1 MFGIDPASVAD
12 TLQHLVQ
19 ASSVLHDVPG
29 AKERQ
34 LVQIQ
39 GNQVHHVGK
48 LLLGKSSFNRSDQIC
63 SFTLVHPRHLFFFLF
78 CFISEQYQIPRK
90 YIQGLDKAPKPG
102 KKK

>member
-1 MFGIDPASVAD
+1 MFGIEPAVVAD

-19 ASSVLHDVPG
+19 ASSILHDVPG

-48 LLLGKSSFNRSDQIC
+48 LLLGKAQFNI
-63 SFTLVHPRHLFFFLF
+63 TT
-78 CFISEQYQIPRK
+78 
-90 YIQGLDKAPKPG
+90 
-102 KKK
+102 

>member
-1 MFGIDPASVAD
+1 MFGIEPAVVAD

-48 LLLGKSSFNRSDQIC
+48 LLLGKAWFNYLDLFIYSHSCFSFVS
-63 SFTLVHPRHLFFFLF
+63 F
-78 CFISEQYQIPRK
+78 CFV
-90 YIQGLDKAPKPG
+90 LL
-102 KKK
+102 